1 MVLPVR
7 VLTKI
12 CMVPFF
18 DSLFTKSRQG
28 LSVPSLTPSLMRN
41 CDVSLLLSLSLSLFL
56 SLFWLEIEKK
66 KKSGGGGRK
75 ERDFYT
81 RKEKNSARK
90 FQFSRY
96 PKRFGSFRQS
106 SKKSRG
112 NESSGSK
119 AKPCD
124 FNILMYRHLVVLAS
138 AAP

>member
-81 RKEKNSARK
+81 RKEKNSELGNFNFQGIRK
-90 FQFSRY
+90 DSDPLDRAQKNREET
-96 PKRFGSFRQS
+96 KALDQRQS
-106 SKKSRG
+106 
-112 NESSGSK
+112 
-119 AKPCD
+119 
-124 FNILMYRHLVVLAS
+124 LVIS
-138 AAP
+138 IY